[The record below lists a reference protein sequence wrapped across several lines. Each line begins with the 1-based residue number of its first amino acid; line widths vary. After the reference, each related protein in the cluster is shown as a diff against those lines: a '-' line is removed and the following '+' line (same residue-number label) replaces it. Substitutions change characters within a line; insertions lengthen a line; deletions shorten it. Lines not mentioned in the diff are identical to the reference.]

1 MYLIQKQM
9 HTGRDKI
16 RGGTKKNLRM
26 FVIKCMLAIVPKN
39 RSDRLIDQY
48 SQNPAQIEASGAVR
62 IIS

>member
-26 FVIKCMLAIVPKN
+26 FVIKCMLAIVPKK
-39 RSDRLIDQY
+39 
-48 SQNPAQIEASGAVR
+48 
-62 IIS
+62 